1 MLVTV
6 DEMGREREEPVPC
19 KAKELKMAMR
29 EKRSQVSNERKSD
42 KEKIL
47 KELRDKKQKGSSVG

>member
-6 DEMGREREEPVPC
+6 DEMGREREEPVPS

-47 KELRDKKQKGSSVG
+47 KELRDRKEKGSSVG

>member
-1 MLVTV
+1 MLVMV
-6 DEMGREREEPVPC
+6 DEMGREREEPVPS

-47 KELRDKKQKGSSVG
+47 KELRD